1 MKLSIIVPLY
11 NKEKEI
17 KHTLDT
23 LFNQSF
29 SDFEVIIVNDGST
42 DNSAEIVKAYHNE
55 KIRLFNQVNGG
66 AATARNKGVE
76 LAKSEWVAFL
86 DADDEWMKICY
97 TDKKNKQVTK
107 LLRIEAI
114 DEIEI
119 EE

>member
-42 DNSAEIVKAYHNE
+42 DNSAERV
-55 KIRLFNQVNGG
+55 
-66 AATARNKGVE
+66 
-76 LAKSEWVAFL
+76 W
-86 DADDEWMKICY
+86 
-97 TDKKNKQVTK
+97 
-107 LLRIEAI
+107 
-114 DEIEI
+114 
-119 EE
+119 